1 MTTYAIG
8 DIQGCYDELL
18 QLLELIHFEPKQD
31 ILWFVGDLVN
41 RGHQSLETLRF
52 IKSLGDSAITVLGN
66 HDLHLLALA
75 VANRSPRKKDTLHEI
90 LDAPDRDELLHW
102 LRHRPLIHYDRE
114 RKQVLVHAGLPPQ
127 WKPRKAVEYAAEVEA
142 ILRSDQ
148 YAELFHNMYG
158 NEPSLWDK
166 ELTGWPRYRF
176 IINALTRIRY
186 CSVEGRLNLNE
197 KYAPGTQPGGL
208 MPWFEVPERR
218 SRKKEIIFGHWST
231 LGLVKREG
239 IIALD
244 TGCVWGGTLTAVD
257 LDDEQRP
264 AYSIDC
270 AGVLRPG
277 S

>member
-18 QLLELIHFEPKQD
+18 QLLERIHFEPQQD
-31 ILWFVGDLVN
+31 TLWFVGDLVN
-41 RGHQSLETLRF
+41 RGHQSLESLRF
-52 IKSLGDSAITVLGN
+52 IKGLGDSAITVLGN

-75 VANRSPRKKDTLHEI
+75 TANRSPKKKDTLHEI

-102 LRHRPLIHYDRE
+102 LRHRPLIHYDKP

-127 WKPRKAVEYAAEVEA
+127 WKPKKAVQYAAEVET
-142 ILRSDQ
+142 ILRSDRH
-148 YAELFHNMYG
+148 AELFQNMYG
-158 NEPSLWDK
+158 DEPSVWNK
-166 ELTGWPRYRF
+166 ELSDWPRYRF
-176 IINALTRIRY
+176 IINALTRMRY
-186 CSVEGRLNLNE
+186 CSAEGQLNLHE
-197 KYAPGTQPGGL
+197 KYAPGTQPEGL
-208 MPWFEVPERR
+208 MPWFEVPDRR

-231 LGLVKREG
+231 LGLVQSNG

-257 LDDEQRP
+257 LDDVQRP

-270 AGVLRPG
+270 GGALRPG

>member
-18 QLLELIHFEPKQD
+18 QLLELIHFEPQQD
-31 ILWFVGDLVN
+31 TLWFVGDLVN
-41 RGHQSLETLRF
+41 RGQQSLETLRF
-52 IKSLGDSAITVLGN
+52 IKELGDSAITVLGN

-75 VANRSPRKKDTLHEI
+75 VGNRSPKKKDTLHEI
-90 LDAPDRDELLHW
+90 LEAPDRDELLHW
-102 LRHRPLIHYDRE
+102 LRHRPLIHYDKE
-114 RKQVLVHAGLPPQ
+114 RQQLLVHAGLPPQ
-127 WKPRKAVEYAAEVEA
+127 WKTKKAVQYAAEVEA
-142 ILRSDQ
+142 ILRSDRH
-148 YAELFHNMYG
+148 AELFHHMYG
-158 NEPSLWDK
+158 NEPSVWNQ

-176 IINALTRIRY
+176 IINALTRMRY
-186 CSVEGRLNLNE
+186 CSAEGKLNLHE
-197 KYAPGTQPGGL
+197 KYAPGTQPKGL

-257 LDDEQRP
+257 LDDELRP

-270 AGVLRPG
+270 AGALRPG